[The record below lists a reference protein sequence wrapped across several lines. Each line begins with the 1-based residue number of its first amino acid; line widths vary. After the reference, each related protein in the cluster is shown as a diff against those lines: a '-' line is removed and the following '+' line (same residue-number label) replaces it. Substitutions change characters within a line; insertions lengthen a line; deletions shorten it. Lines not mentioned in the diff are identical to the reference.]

1 MVPKPTQALNWFWN
15 SNLQV
20 VIWLLNPLCYST
32 QLLLQFAAQK
42 LNNSIKDSFSKYDQ
56 IRSFLQIW
64 LHLLKKTLME
74 NFIFW
79 AVRNFKKIWEK
90 RCELTPFWIE
100 FQHRTLF
107 WLNSSRSFFVTL
119 LFNTFPFYSS
129 SKILI
134 KFSISLL

>member
-1 MVPKPTQALNWFWN
+1 MVPEPTLALNWFWN

-20 VIWLLNPLCYST
+20 VIWLVNPLCYSP

-42 LNNSIKDSFSKYDQ
+42 LNNSIKDFFSKYDQ

-64 LHLLKKTLME
+64 LHLLKKTLMR
-74 NFIFW
+74 NFIFC
-79 AVRNFKKIWEK
+79 AVRNFKKIREK

-107 WLNSSRSFFVTL
+107 WLNSSRSLFVTL
-119 LFNTFPFYSS
+119 LFNTFLFYSS